1 MGKKRMSRR
10 DFIRSGGLAGLG
22 IALTAVGCQ
31 PKTVVV
37 ETEKIVKE
45 TVVVKEEVEKVV
57 KETVVVEVEKQAPA
71 STGPT
76 PIVFWF
82 QAENHEP
89 EYSTRVEELN
99 DKFNLDFTYELLSRD
114 AMNKKFPATL
124 MSGTGFP
131 DIIEMNADDVVLYL
145 KGDDNVIPFLS
156 LNEVLNTSPYYEA
169 VLESR
174 WDRFTKDGQ
183 RYAAPH
189 DIHPLVLLYHDRA
202 WKELGVDLTEVVTWD
217 DYLAACEKVPKE
229 MEDGRPRYAVMDCLS
244 CTNLPA
250 RMMEKGLWWTDAA
263 TEPMLTDPRFRE
275 SVADWMRFKD
285 YRVEIDWGN
294 QVAMVKEGQV
304 LTQLCPDWLYGI
316 HKQGTAED
324 AEFLSDSPMRVM
336 RIPDFVAD
344 GRHTGTWGGTGCSV
358 PKQTLN
364 RDLSVEVML
373 YLYFDNT
380 DNILEKR
387 YKDTGILPPV
397 PGAWESA
404 GFHEQEAYTGGQVA
418 AEVFIASAQDMP
430 GIFENWKTH
439 FVSGAWGEQFSL
451 IWEGELDLD
460 EGIKIADE
468 NARSDIEANA

>member
-1 MGKKRMSRR
+1 MKKQLSRR
-10 DFIRSGGLAGLG
+10 DFLRGAGLAGLG
-22 IALTAVGCQ
+22 LAAAACQ

-37 ETEKIVKE
+37 EK
-45 TVVVKEEVEKVV
+45 EVEKEVTKVV

-76 PIVFWF
+76 PIAFWF

-89 EYSTRVEELN
+89 EYKARIPEFNE
-99 DKFNLDFTYELLSRD
+99 KFNIDMSYELLSRD

-124 MSGTGFP
+124 MAGSGFP

-145 KGDDNVIPFLS
+145 KGSDDVIPFLA
-156 LNEVLNTSPYYEA
+156 LNEVLNESPYYEA

-174 WDRFTKDGQ
+174 WDRFSKDGL

-189 DIHPLVLLYHDRA
+189 DVHPLVLLYHDVA
-202 WKELGVDLTEVVTWD
+202 WKELGVDLSEVVTWD
-217 DYLAACEKVPKE
+217 DYLAACEVVPKE
-229 MEDGRPRYAVMDCLS
+229 LDDGRPRYAVMDCLS

-250 RMMEKGLWWTDAA
+250 RMLEKGLWWTDAD

-275 SVADWMRFKD
+275 CVADFMRFKD
-285 YRVEIDWGN
+285 YWVNIDWGN
-294 QVAMVKEGQV
+294 QVAMVKEAQV
-304 LTQLCPDWLYGI
+304 MSQLCPDWLYGI

-324 AEFLSDSPMRVM
+324 TDFLTDSPMRVM

-344 GRHTGTWGGTGCSV
+344 GPHTGTWGGTGCSV
-358 PKQTLN
+358 PKQVAT
-364 RDLSVEVML
+364 RDLSVQVML
-373 YLYFDNT
+373 YMYFDNS
-380 DNILEKR
+380 DNRLEQR

-397 PGAWESA
+397 LGAWESA
-404 GFHEQEAYTGGQVA
+404 GFHEPETYTGGQVA
-418 AEVFIASAQDMP
+418 AEVFIASAKDMP
-430 GIFENWKTH
+430 GYSENWKTH
-439 FVSGAWGEQFSL
+439 LVAGAWGEQFSL

-468 NARSDIEANA
+468 NARAEIERNA